1 VFTFLIVARGSEEG
15 RIRDLK
21 TLRVISVAALQLL
34 AVAGIPV
41 QHATI
46 AVLQSTPSQESR
58 AQVVAFTNVNV
69 IPIDRERVLHDQ
81 TVIVRDGHIATIG
94 PTARAAVPPDALIVN
109 SRDKYLIPGLADMHT
124 HVFGEKEYLL
134 YVAKGVTT
142 IRNMWGFPSDL
153 EWRAKI
159 AKGEKLGPTIYT
171 AGSIIDGNPPQLR
184 GSTAIDKPEE
194 ADRIV
199 KAQKEAGYD
208 FIKVYN
214 RLKPDVYDAIVDA
227 ANKYGIRVVGHVPL
241 AVGLEH
247 AIARKQASIE
257 HLMGY
262 PEVVKADG
270 TPPPGDWSSRFD
282 EKKMRAIAK
291 STRKAGAWNC
301 PTLVVQIK
309 LEMSPAEVE
318 AFFSQPEFRYVPPQ
332 LRRMSPAPSKDDKP
346 LDPGTRRRGEN
357 NRSRMVK
364 LLHDAGARL
373 LLGTDTG
380 NPYLIP
386 GISAHEELKLLVA
399 AGLSPYDALR
409 AGTKDAAEFLNG
421 LEEFGTISV
430 GKRADMILLDDNPL
444 KRIENSALISGVM
457 VRGRWLP
464 QTDIRKMLDE
474 QAASYSNKK

>member
-1 VFTFLIVARGSEEG
+1 M
-15 RIRDLK
+15 
-21 TLRVISVAALQLL
+21 ISVVALQLL
-34 AVAGIPV
+34 VA
-41 QHATI
+41 ATI
-46 AVLQSTPSQESR
+46 PCRPATMAASPSTLRPENP
-58 AQVVAFTNVNV
+58 ADIVAFTNVNV
-69 IPIDRERVLHDQ
+69 IPMDRERVLPDQ
-81 TVIVRDGHIATIG
+81 IVIVRDGHIATIG
-94 PTARAAVPPDALIVN
+94 PTARVAVPPAALIVN
-109 SRDKYLIPGLADMHT
+109 SRGKYLIPGLADLHT
-124 HVFGEKEYLL
+124 HVFGGEEYLL

-159 AKGEKLGPTIYT
+159 ATGDTLGPTIYT

-184 GSTAIDKPEE
+184 GSTAIGTPED

-199 KAQKEAGYD
+199 KAQQQAGYD

-214 RLKPDVYDAIVDA
+214 RLQPDVYDAIVDA
-227 ANKYGIRVVGHVPL
+227 AHKYGIRVVGHVPL

-270 TPPPGDWSSRFD
+270 TASPANWSSRFD
-282 EKKMRAIAK
+282 DNRMRAVAK
-291 STRKAGAWNC
+291 RTRDAGVWNC
-301 PTLVVQIK
+301 PTLVVQMK

-332 LRRMSPAPSKDDKP
+332 LGRMSPAPSKDAKP
-346 LDPGTRRRGEN
+346 LAPETRRRSDS

-386 GISAHEELKLLVA
+386 GVSAHEELHLLVA
-399 AGLSPYDALR
+399 AGLTPYEALR
-409 AGTKDAAEFLNG
+409 AATKDAAEFLNG
-421 LEEFGTISV
+421 LEEFGAISV

-444 KRIENSALISGVM
+444 KKIENSTHIAGVM
-457 VRGRWLP
+457 VRGRWLA
-464 QTDIRKMLDE
+464 QTDIRRMLDE
-474 QAASYSNKK
+474 QAAAYSNKK